1 MTTPVQLVPSDCTP
15 HPLDSTATRSAT
27 ITTFFGLAAHPL
39 LVHFIVA
46 LTPLAAVLAIV
57 CAVWPAARER
67 LVWLVLALSVM
78 TVAVTPVVTNSGE
91 WLEGKLEES
100 ELIEKHAALGDTMIY
115 FALALLV
122 AAILLAV
129 VHVRAGR
136 GKSLPTGLTAA
147 IAVFVVVA
155 AAATTV
161 QVVRIGHSGAESA
174 WSDALDA
181 SPAGE
186 HEGQ

>member
-1 MTTPVQLVPSDCTP
+1 M
-15 HPLDSTATRSAT
+15 
-27 ITTFFGLAAHPL
+27 TTFFGLAAHPL

-46 LTPLAAVLAIV
+46 LTPMTAVLAIL
-57 CAVWPAARER
+57 CAVWPAARQR

-91 WLEGKLEES
+91 WLEGKLEKS

-122 AAILLAV
+122 AAVLLAV

-136 GKSLPTGLTAA
+136 GRALPTALTAS
-147 IAVFVVVA
+147 IAVFVIIA
-155 AAATTV
+155 AVATTV
-161 QVVRIGHSGAESA
+161 QVIRIGHSGAESA
-174 WSDALDA
+174 WSDALAGTAAEPA
-181 SPAGE
+181 SDG
-186 HEGQ
+186 